1 METTAET
8 SYHSYPKVWAF
19 GHPAI
24 TSIFDDFVIVEEKV
38 DGSQFSFGIF
48 GGEIK
53 CRSRNQQLVMDNPEQ
68 MFAKAVE
75 TVQNVAHL
83 LQDGWTYRA
92 EFLGSPSHNVLKYDR
107 VPTGNLILFDVNDG
121 FETYLTRAQKEAE
134 AQRIGLEI
142 VPILKDGKI
151 EDPGTIKELLETTS
165 ILGGQKVEGLVAKN
179 YTRFGKDGKCL
190 MGKFVSEKFKE
201 IHSGVWKGKNPSTK
215 EIVAEIG
222 HSLRTQARWEK
233 AAQHIRDRGEL
244 TQSPKDIG
252 PLMKE
257 VNLDVLEECREE
269 IEHKLFKY
277 AWPQIGRVITN
288 GLPAWYKE
296 RLLQAQ
302 FNKKEE

>member
-1 METTAET
+1 MNSEET

-24 TSIFDDFVIVEEKV
+24 AAIFDDFVIVEEKV

-48 GGEIK
+48 DGEIK
-53 CRSRNQQLVMDNPEQ
+53 CRSRGQQLVLDQPEK
-68 MFAKAVE
+68 MFTKGVD
-75 TVQNVAHL
+75 TVKSISHILN
-83 LQDGWTYRA
+83 DGWTYRA
-92 EFLGSPSHNVLKYDR
+92 EFLGSPSHNVLAYDR

-142 VPILKDGKI
+142 VPILMDGKI
-151 EDPGTIKELLETTS
+151 DDPAKIKELFETTS

-179 YTRFGKDGKCL
+179 YSRFGRDGKCL
-190 MGKFVSEKFKE
+190 MGKFVSERFKE
-201 IHSGVWKGKNPSTK
+201 VHSGVWKGKNPGTK
-215 EIVAEIG
+215 EVVAEIA
-222 HSLRTQARWEK
+222 HSLRTDARWDK
-233 AAQHIRDRGEL
+233 AVQHLRDRGEL

-257 VNLDVLEECREE
+257 VNLDVLAECEDE
-269 IEHKLFKY
+269 IKKRLFKY
-277 AWPQIGRVITN
+277 AWPHIGRVVSS

-296 RLLQAQ
+296 KLLQAQ
-302 FNKKEE
+302 FNKEDE